1 MSHTVRRYTQV
12 AGVLCALLL
21 LAAFATAGAR
31 ASSFPRYNH
40 VFLIQE
46 ENEDY
51 SSVIGNPADPIINA
65 LASHY
70 GLATN
75 YTGVADPSEPNYV
88 AILGGSSYGLAS
100 DDPSYFPGNSVNE
113 PNVMSELEAAGY
125 TWKAYLQGSPYNGYR
140 GYCFPSKCN
149 GIPDADTQYVEKHN
163 GIPFFANMQTPSE
176 WAKEQP
182 YSQLQTDLGR
192 GDVPNFAFIE
202 PDECHDMHGAPPWCV
217 DSDNPFTV
225 DDNWLQSNADKFVG
239 ETVNAITSAKF
250 WMNPDQ
256 NNAIVLTWD
265 EGDEA
270 GSQVVTI
277 VITNHGPRGLQDATS
292 YNHYSLNAS
301 LTAAFGLACLGA
313 SSPQPPFG
321 DGCTQS
327 PMTPLF
333 TPSGSTTVPR
343 LPKPVDQPPN
353 TTPMPSTSPVTGP
366 AVTFQKNGWQLISS
380 PNLTTD
386 DDNVL
391 SSVSA
396 ASATDAWAVGNYY
409 PDVSSTQ
416 ATTTGPILQTFGE
429 HWNGSRWTA
438 YPLPDVGD
446 NENSLL
452 NVSELPRGGTWA
464 VGYYID
470 ENYNQQALV
479 EHYNGSSW
487 SVIPAQNPGAEG
499 NILYGVAAI
508 SDSNVWAVGGER
520 DAHGIWHPLVEHY
533 NGNAWSVVSFPTS
546 ANPGSELLYGIS
558 ADAAND
564 IYAIGQDG
572 TSFPE
577 QLVIGHYD
585 GSSWT
590 LEPSPTDAIESL
602 DPLGIDAHPGA
613 LTIVGQRESDTVPN
627 TTLVASGAPSNVALQ
642 TTPNV
647 GAGENDLFSATK
659 AADGSEWAGGWYID
673 PTNGENHEP
682 LVEHLVN
689 GTWQTDQSVDTN
701 SFAKDG
707 GDNGFASIAAI
718 PGGGLWAVGLQTIAS
733 TGATQTLIEHRN

>member
-1 MSHTVRRYTQV
+1 MSRIVRRFTHGT
-12 AGVLCALLL
+12 GVLCVLLL
-21 LAAFATAGAR
+21 LAAFTTASAQ

-40 VFLIQE
+40 IFLIQE

-65 LASHY
+65 LAKDY

-100 DDPSYFPGNSVNE
+100 DDPSYFQGNSINE
-113 PNVMSELEAAGY
+113 PNLISELQARGY

-140 GYCFPSKCN
+140 GYCFPAKCN

-163 GIPFFANMQTPSE
+163 GIPFFRDMETPRE
-176 WAKEQP
+176 WANEQP
-182 YSQLQTDLGR
+182 YSHLQTDLNR
-192 GDVPNFAFIE
+192 GTVPNFAFIE

-225 DDNWLQSNADKFVG
+225 DDNWLQSNSDKFVG
-239 ETVNAITSAKF
+239 GTVNAITSAKF
-250 WMNPDQ
+250 WMNPNQ

-265 EGDEA
+265 EGDLA

-277 VITNHGPRGLQDATS
+277 VITNHGPRGLQDPTP
-292 YNHYSLNAS
+292 YNHYSLNTS

-321 DGCTQS
+321 DGCTRS

-333 TPSGSTTVPR
+333 TPRGTDTVPT
-343 LPKPVDQPPN
+343 LPKPVVQPAN

-366 AVTFQKNGWQLISS
+366 AVTLHKRGWQLIPS

-391 SSVSA
+391 ASVSA
-396 ASATDAWAVGNYY
+396 ASVTDAWAVGNYY
-409 PDVSSTQ
+409 PDVPSTL
-416 ATTTGPILQTFGE
+416 ATTTGPILQTLGE
-429 HWNGSRWTA
+429 HWNGISWTA
-438 YPLPDVGD
+438 YPLPNVGD

-452 NVSELPRGGTWA
+452 NVSELRGGRTWA

-470 ENYNQQALV
+470 ENYHQQALV
-479 EHYNGSSW
+479 EHYDGRDW
-487 SVIPAQNPGAEG
+487 SVIPAQDPGAEG

-508 SDSNVWAVGGER
+508 SDWNVWAVGGER
-520 DAHGIWHPLVEHY
+520 DAHGVWHPLVEHY
-533 NGNAWSVVSFPTS
+533 NGHAWSVVSFPTS
-546 ANPGSELLYGIS
+546 ANPGSELLYAIS
-558 ADAAND
+558 ADAAHD

-577 QLVIGHYD
+577 RLVIGHYN
-585 GSSWT
+585 GSRWT
-590 LEPSPTDAIESL
+590 RATSPKDATESL
-602 DPLGIDAHPGA
+602 DPLGIDAHRGA

-627 TTLVASGAPSNVALQ
+627 TTLVASGTSSSVTLR

-647 GAGENDLFSATK
+647 GAGENDLFSVTR
-659 AADGSEWAGGWYID
+659 AAKRSEWAAGWYID
-673 PTNGENHEP
+673 PTNGGNHEP
-682 LVEHLVN
+682 LVEHRVN
-689 GTWQTDQSVDTN
+689 GIWQVDKSVDTD
-701 SFAKDG
+701 SFASDG

-718 PGGGLWAVGLQTIAS
+718 PRGGLWAVGVQTIAS
-733 TGATQTLIEHRN
+733 TGATQTLIEHHN